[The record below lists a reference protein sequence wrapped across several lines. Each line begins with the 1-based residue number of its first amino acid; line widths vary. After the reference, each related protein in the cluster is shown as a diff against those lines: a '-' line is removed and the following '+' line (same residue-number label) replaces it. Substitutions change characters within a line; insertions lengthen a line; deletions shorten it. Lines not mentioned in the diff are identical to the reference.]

1 MATVQQVEQRNIS
14 PEQRAR
20 FFAQMTRQHQQMR
33 PAIAGAE
40 NATVS
45 FNLDKVRL
53 SSKILLQIDG
63 ILNVQHAANNNFTAA
78 DFAPFSFIRN
88 ISVEINNGFKPFA
101 ISGREAYWYN
111 LVQPYSMVVRPT
123 INTAAQLPAR
133 GRNILSNDADT
144 AGNGG
149 ADNPFRMIVELPL
162 TLNERDPIGM
172 ILTQNEETVVSVAIN
187 FGQASDLLA
196 PAQAGYTMAVSNL
209 TVTPMVESFSIPPVK
224 EAFPDIS
231 ILKLVQSTR
240 EAINGAGP
248 VTLRLP
254 VGLTY
259 RKLLVYIEDAN
270 GGVADAAINSPYHL
284 VLNGA
289 DYPYQISPTMLAALN
304 EQQYF
309 TPLPQGLYCF
319 DFSYQG
325 IANYSG
331 ARDYVDTE
339 RLTEFWFNF
348 QAPGAGTVTAVY
360 ELLSRL
366 RA

>member
-33 PAIAGAE
+33 PAIGATE
-40 NATVS
+40 NSTVS

-53 SSKILLQIDG
+53 SSKIMLLVEG
-63 ILNVQHAANNNFTAA
+63 VLNVVHASNNSFTPSP
-78 DFAPFSFIRN
+78 FAPFDFIRN
-88 ISVEINNGFKPFA
+88 INVEINNGFKPFTV
-101 ISGREAYWYN
+101 SGREAHWYN
-111 LVQPYSMVVRPT
+111 LVNNYSRVVRPT
-123 INTAAQLPAR
+123 YAAPASLPGR
-133 GRNILSNDADT
+133 GRNYLGTGADT
-144 AGNGG
+144 SANGG
-149 ADNPFRMIVELPL
+149 KDNPFKMVIELPL
-162 TLNERDPIGM
+162 TLNERDPIGL
-172 ILTQNEETVVSVAIN
+172 ILTQNEETVVTVSVT
-187 FGQASDLLA
+187 FGAAASLLT
-196 PAQAGYTMAVSNL
+196 GSGFTGAVSNL

-231 ILKLVQSTR
+231 ILKLVHSTR
-240 EAINGAGP
+240 QTVTGAGP
-248 VTLRLP
+248 VSLRLP

-259 RKLLVYIEDAN
+259 RKLLIYIEDAN
-270 GGVADAAINSPYHL
+270 GGIADNAFSGNFQLIQ
-284 VLNGA
+284 NGA
-289 DYPYQISPTMLAALN
+289 DYPYQVAPKVLAALN
-304 EQQYF
+304 EQQYGQA
-309 TPLPQGLYCF
+309 LPTGLYCF

>member
-33 PAIAGAE
+33 PALAGAE
-40 NATVS
+40 NSTVS

-53 SSKILLQIDG
+53 SSKILLLIEG
-63 ILNVQHAANNNFTAA
+63 TLNVQHAANNTFTPSA
-78 DFAPFSFIRN
+78 FAPFDFIRN
-88 ISVEINNGFKPFA
+88 IQVEINNGFKPFTV
-101 ISGREAYWYN
+101 SGREAYWYN
-111 LVQPYSMVVRPT
+111 LVQPFSSVVRPT
-123 INTAAQLPAR
+123 VAAAASLPV
-133 GRNILSNDADT
+133 RNRNFIGNSADV

-149 ADNPFRMIVELPL
+149 ADNPFKMLVELPL
-162 TLNERDPIGM
+162 TLNERDPIGL
-172 ILTQNEETVVSVAIN
+172 ILTQNEETVVSVGIN

-231 ILKLVQSTR
+231 ILKLVHSTR
-240 EAINGAGP
+240 QTVTGAGP
-248 VTLRLP
+248 VSLRLP

-270 GGVADAAINSPYHL
+270 GGIADNTFSGNFQLIQ
-284 VLNGA
+284 NGA
-289 DYPYQISPTMLAALN
+289 DYPYQVSPKVLAALN
-304 EQQYF
+304 EQQYGQA
-309 TPLPQGLYCF
+309 LPTGLYCF

-348 QAPGAGTVTAVY
+348 QAPAAGTVTAVY

-366 RA
+366 QG